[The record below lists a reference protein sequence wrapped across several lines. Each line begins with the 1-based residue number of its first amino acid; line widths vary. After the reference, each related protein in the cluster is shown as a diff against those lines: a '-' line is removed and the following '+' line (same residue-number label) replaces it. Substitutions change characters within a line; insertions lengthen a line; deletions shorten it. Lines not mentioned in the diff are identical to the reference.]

1 MTRDE
6 LEHELARLH
15 GESFGWAMACCG
27 RDRDLAADALQ
38 SAYLRVVS
46 GQARFGGRSRF
57 KTWFFG
63 VVRMT
68 ALEEMR
74 RVRRLHES
82 TVDVADAA
90 LIASPDPGPDALPA
104 EDVAKA
110 LASLPDRQRETAQLV
125 FYHGL
130 TVAEAAAVM
139 GVSLGSART
148 HYDRAKRALANALAA
163 LGPERER

>member
-46 GQARFGGRSRF
+46 GQARFGGRSSFR
-57 KTWFFG
+57 TWFFG

-68 ALEEMR
+68 AREEMR
-74 RVRRLHES
+74 RVRRLHAT
-82 TVDVADAA
+82 TVDVAAA
-90 LIASPDPGPDALPA
+90 EPLASPEPSPDAMPS
-104 EDVAKA
+104 EEITKA
-110 LASLPDRQRETAQLV
+110 LASLPDRQREAAQLV

-148 HYDRAKRALANALAA
+148 HYDRAKKALAA
-163 LGPERER
+163 ALDPEGTR